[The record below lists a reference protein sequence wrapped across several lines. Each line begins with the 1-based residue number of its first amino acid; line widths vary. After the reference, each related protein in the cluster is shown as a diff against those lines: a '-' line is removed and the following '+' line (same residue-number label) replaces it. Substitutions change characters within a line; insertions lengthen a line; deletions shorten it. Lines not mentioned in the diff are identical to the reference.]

1 MVSGFQDDNS
11 KGDEKNA
18 KFETEQTRTLAAHQ
32 IHTGLLVPET
42 SSKGDLSVQEMM
54 AFSQKI
60 QADLSREVGDRYRII
75 EPIAEGGM
83 AVIFRAEQVQL
94 GREVAIKLMK
104 SPERIEDVQRFE
116 TEAAIAAKL
125 AHPNIVRV
133 YDFGRL
139 TNGHMYLVMELV
151 SGETLKSY
159 VLRNGALE
167 PSIGVDLMRQITE
180 ALVEIHQ
187 NQVVHRDIKP
197 TNIVLIERPGGR
209 LVAKL
214 IDFGIVKDLQA
225 SSGDSFRNHGI
236 LGSPMYM
243 SPEQISGANVDRRSD
258 LYALGLTFFFV
269 FSGRNPYLTKDIIA
283 ILNAQ
288 REEDLPSLATLDVK
302 ASQHSVLVWLIE
314 RLTQKD
320 PINRFQSTLK
330 VVEVLT
336 AIQQGLEGGSTLGIT
351 STAERRYLLPE
362 ESEISSKPFEKNSH
376 IHEATGEQ
384 PQTIE
389 GAVRSNQPIYDRRI
403 LLRLIGGL
411 LLVLLFTSVWL
422 LASQRSLVKAITEM
436 DYTDSLTTVTLES
449 LPSNAEVFEGGVLLG
464 TTPFTIRLSESEYKT
479 VTVELDGYEKVV
491 IQISTKVPNPKVRLR
506 QSEQKD

>member
-1 MVSGFQDDNS
+1 MSGFQDDNS
-11 KGDEKNA
+11 KSDEKNA

-32 IHTGLLVPET
+32 IHSGLLVPET
-42 SSKGDLSVQEMM
+42 SSNGDLSVQEMM

-104 SPERIEDVQRFE
+104 SPERTEDVQRFE

-197 TNIVLIERPGGR
+197 TNIVLIERP
-209 LVAKL
+209 
-214 IDFGIVKDLQA
+214 
-225 SSGDSFRNHGI
+225 
-236 LGSPMYM
+236 
-243 SPEQISGANVDRRSD
+243 
-258 LYALGLTFFFV
+258 
-269 FSGRNPYLTKDIIA
+269 
-283 ILNAQ
+283 
-288 REEDLPSLATLDVK
+288 
-302 ASQHSVLVWLIE
+302 
-314 RLTQKD
+314 
-320 PINRFQSTLK
+320 
-330 VVEVLT
+330 
-336 AIQQGLEGGSTLGIT
+336 
-351 STAERRYLLPE
+351 
-362 ESEISSKPFEKNSH
+362 
-376 IHEATGEQ
+376 
-384 PQTIE
+384 
-389 GAVRSNQPIYDRRI
+389 
-403 LLRLIGGL
+403 
-411 LLVLLFTSVWL
+411 
-422 LASQRSLVKAITEM
+422 
-436 DYTDSLTTVTLES
+436 
-449 LPSNAEVFEGGVLLG
+449 
-464 TTPFTIRLSESEYKT
+464 
-479 VTVELDGYEKVV
+479 
-491 IQISTKVPNPKVRLR
+491 
-506 QSEQKD
+506 